1 MSLESKKSFFTLE
14 SREESRFTEFKKKY
28 RLYTRKNE
36 FLPSARYIYDR
47 EDCPPTEGLSFVL
60 KYSWTPTDE
69 QKHVIDV
76 IKLRKAEYKYGCWLI
91 IMGTGKGKGHIAM
104 QIANELQTTTLILCH
119 NVKTL
124 EEMVEKFKEFTNII
138 PWVYY
143 GKKKAITQITITT
156 HKSFMQDMLD
166 EEESKLKD
174 FDVIIYDECDYSLDR
189 NMFQALAKSGAK
201 YLYWMTGT
209 PYKKELNTEDF
220 EKVFGKRIVCLTVK
234 KYNIVP
240 YRIHVYRYKAEE
252 PYIYENWAEQRAEMF
267 NNKHRRKYQI
277 SVILKHYKTGNASL
291 VLSERVEEVKMLFE
305 ALKEAWVHCAM
316 ITGETKTQ
324 DDNEVIDKLEK
335 WEVSVIIATTG
346 KVARWVDIPIIDTIF
361 MYAWV
366 QFEWTIVQAVWRALR
381 KHPKKERVEI
391 IDFSDDEC
399 RNQRYQRVKAYQA
412 EYWLNP
418 AAITIYK
425 PPKHDSRNW
434 LFLN

>member
-1 MSLESKKSFFTLE
+1 
-14 SREESRFTEFKKKY
+14 
-28 RLYTRKNE
+28 
-36 FLPSARYIYDR
+36 
-47 EDCPPTEGLSFVL
+47 
-60 KYSWTPTDE
+60 
-69 QKHVIDV
+69 
-76 IKLRKAEYKYGCWLI
+76 
-91 IMGTGKGKGHIAM
+91 MGTGKWKGHIAM

-119 NVKTL
+119 NIKTL

-143 GKKKAITQITITT
+143 GKKKAITQITVTT

-166 EEESKLKD
+166 EEEPKLKD

-201 YLYWMTGT
+201 YLYGMTGT

-220 EKVFGKRIVCLTVK
+220 EKIFGKRIVCLEVK

-240 YRIHVYRYKAEE
+240 YRIHVYQYKAEE
-252 PYIYENWAEQRAEMF
+252 QYIYENWAQQREEMY
-267 NNKHRRKYQI
+267 NNAQRRHYQVELI
-277 SVILKHYKTGNASL
+277 KKHYQSGNASL
-291 VLSERVEEVKMLFE
+291 VLSERVEEVKLLYE
-305 ALKEAWVHCAM
+305 ALSAEKVPCAM
-316 ITGETKTQ
+316 ITGETKTSA
-324 DDNEVIDKLEK
+324 DNEVIEKLEK

-418 AAITIYK
+418 DAITIYK
-425 PPKHDSRNW
+425 PPKYVSDTKLS
-434 LFLN
+434 L